1 MRGPAPASPLNN
13 KTFELLQTAF
23 CVYHLVCAPHL
34 PLSAGKREGHACK
47 QMGIW
52 CKMCIFLHV
61 GGLWPHIGRYAP
73 VPAGPP
79 DRQVGGGA
87 KQGAGGLKL
96 SYAIHTHAHTHTQTH
111 THTHIYI
118 YIYIYIYGITT
129 AVCLPGYRGKRWA
142 WVRE

>member
-1 MRGPAPASPLNN
+1 MRVSRVAFGVKCAYSCMLGAFGPTSGATRPSRRVLR
-13 KTFELLQTAF
+13 TAR
-23 CVYHLVCAPHL
+23 L
-34 PLSAGKREGHACK
+34 
-47 QMGIW
+47 
-52 CKMCIFLHV
+52 
-61 GGLWPHIGRYAP
+61 
-73 VPAGPP
+73 
-79 DRQVGGGA
+79 GGGA

-111 THTHIYI
+111 I